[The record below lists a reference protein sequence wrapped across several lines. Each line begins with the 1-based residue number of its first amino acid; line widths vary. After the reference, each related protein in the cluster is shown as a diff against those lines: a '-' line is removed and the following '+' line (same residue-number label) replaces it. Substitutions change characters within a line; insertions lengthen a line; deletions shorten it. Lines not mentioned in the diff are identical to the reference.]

1 MILEELGHRLEKLRI
16 NEALDQKGLAELSG
30 VGVSTIGKIESGK
43 TSAGLLNIIAIL
55 RALDKLDSLDKFIQP
70 PPPVTSSLLNRRN
83 EERKRVHNSRD
94 DKKPAVHKFSW
105 PETHNSC
112 SNTDKK
118 GGENSLWIK

>member
-16 NEALDQKGLAELSG
+16 NEGLDQKGLAELSG

-55 RALDKLDSLDKFIQP
+55 RVLGKLGSLDNFIQP

-83 EERKRVHNSRD
+83 EERKRVHISRD
-94 DKKPAVHKFSW
+94 DKKPSLQKFSW
-105 PETHNSC
+105 PDAHN
-112 SNTDKK
+112 K
-118 GGENSLWIK
+118 GG